1 MERFDT
7 RPPVVRDAGAPAPAS
22 AQKEGAPAAPTPA
35 DIRAGVDK
43 DTGDFSAPGLRPTVA
58 DPQQRNTYTT
68 PVQDGG
74 GLRYNEGKCRV
85 ELIPPEWPWALG
97 MVLTRGAIKYAD
109 RNWERGMSWAY
120 MLGSTLRHVFKFMC
134 GERYDKESGNH
145 HMAHAAWNCLGMM
158 SYDIRGL
165 HAFNDV
171 AFDLPVLPPDGRDV
185 LERTYTQMGP
195 ELMAKALEKQ
205 RAQTNKGA

>member
-1 MERFDT
+1 MVGGEDNDRIFRSRALAPKER
-7 RPPVVRDAGAPAPAS
+7 RDAAGEPGDVGAAGDLSAAAKLGSTGTHAPKA
-22 AQKEGAPAAPTPA
+22 
-35 DIRAGVDK
+35 
-43 DTGDFSAPGLRPTVA
+43 
-58 DPQQRNTYTT
+58 
-68 PVQDGG
+68 DGG

-109 RNWERGMSWAY
+109 RNWERGMSWGY
-120 MLGSTLRHVFKFMC
+120 MVGSTLRHIFKFMC

-158 SYDIRGL
+158 SYDVRGL
-165 HAFNDV
+165 HAFNDI
-171 AFDLPVLPPDGRDV
+171 APTLPPLNPADSAIGQTV
-185 LERTYTQMGP
+185 LDFTYTTMGP

-205 RAQTNKGA
+205 RAGKAA